1 MKRLYFLRHAKSD
14 WKNPGLSDHERPLNG
29 RGKRACSKMAKVFTS
44 LNINPDIVLCS
55 TAARTRET
63 ACRVMKAG
71 TLEWNIRYEG
81 TLYGAS
87 ADNILSHIRALP
99 DEYTSVLIIGHNPGT
114 EDLVKGLTLSEEN
127 DGMLARLS
135 WKYPTGALACLEFQV
150 DNFADITLKS
160 GNLTRFIKPKDTL

>member
-29 RGKRACSKMAKVFTS
+29 RGRRACSKMAQVFTS
-44 LNINPDIVLCS
+44 LDIRPDIVLCS
-55 TAARTRET
+55 TAERTRET

-71 TLEWNIRYEG
+71 SFDWNIQYEG

-99 DEYTSVLIIGHNPGT
+99 DANTSVLVIGHNPGT
-114 EDLVKGLTLSEEN
+114 EDLVKGLTQQEEQ

-135 WKYPTGALACLEFQV
+135 RKYPTGALACLEFEAETFTEIAL
-150 DNFADITLKS
+150 NS
-160 GNLTRFIKPKDTL
+160 GSLQRFIKPKDML